1 MNLPDSIG
9 IHDLRE
15 QPRKKPASPALKR
28 APVPVL
34 SAFFMIYIFVSG
46 GSFGIEEMVSSSGP
60 GLTILLLVLLP
71 IFWALPMA
79 LIASELGSAIPAE
92 GGFYVWARRALGD
105 FWGFQT
111 AWWWSLS
118 ILVDTSLYVV
128 LSVGYLQNQL
138 GFDQFTFYLVCWTII
153 GVFALVNI
161 AGVQLVAIGSTL
173 LSILILAPFV
183 VLTIIGIANWQFNP
197 LTPVT
202 PPDVDL
208 FGSEGALALGL
219 AVGLWMYSGYES
231 MSTLAGEI
239 RNPQKVIP
247 RALMLALPFVAI
259 MYLMPTVASLA
270 AFGNWEQFAV
280 TGGDGDVS
288 FVEIAAALGG
298 TALGH
303 AMLAAAVLGNL
314 ALYLDYLASGARPF
328 YALATDGLLPAPIAR
343 VSKRFGTPVA
353 AILLVALVNAVLVI
367 GPFQSLVVIDV
378 MLLICSYTV
387 IFVSAVRLRFRE
399 PGLDRPFRIPLGTTG
414 MIAMVTPPVALVVLT
429 LYLTAIDRS
438 VVLLGSDGFSVL
450 GMEIGWYGIAG
461 FVALLSG
468 PLLYPF
474 MKNRYGGPEPLPGQD
489 KMDQHNG
496 R

>member
-1 MNLPDSIG
+1 MNRPDSIG
-9 IHDLRE
+9 MHDLRN
-15 QPRKKPASPALKR
+15 QPRNEPATPTLKR

-71 IFWALPMA
+71 LFWALPMA

-92 GGFYVWARRALGD
+92 GGFYVWAQRGLGD

-118 ILVDTSLYVV
+118 VLVDTSLYVV

-183 VLTIIGIANWQFNP
+183 VLTVVGFANWQFNP

-202 PPDVDL
+202 PPDVDM
-208 FGSEGALALGL
+208 FGSDGALALGL

-239 RNPQKVIP
+239 RNPQKIIP
-247 RALMLALPFVAI
+247 RALMLALPFVTI
-259 MYLMPTVASLA
+259 MYLLPTVASLA
-270 AFGNWEQFAV
+270 AFGNWERFAV
-280 TGGDGDVS
+280 TGGDGYVS
-288 FVEIAAALGG
+288 FVEIAASLGG

-328 YALATDGLLPAPIAR
+328 YALATDGLLPATIAR

-387 IFVSAVRLRFRE
+387 IFVAAIRLRIRE
-399 PGLDRPFRIPLGTTG
+399 PGLDRPFRIPLGTAG
-414 MIAMVTPPVALVVLT
+414 MIAMVIPPIALVLLT

-438 VVLLGSDGFSVL
+438 VVVAGSDGFSIF
-450 GMEIGWYGIAG
+450 GMDLGWYGIAG
-461 FVALLSG
+461 FAALLSG
-468 PLLYPF
+468 PLLYPV
-474 MKNRYGGPEPLPGQD
+474 MKKRYGGRVHPPEAANKD
-489 KMDQHNG
+489 EDNG